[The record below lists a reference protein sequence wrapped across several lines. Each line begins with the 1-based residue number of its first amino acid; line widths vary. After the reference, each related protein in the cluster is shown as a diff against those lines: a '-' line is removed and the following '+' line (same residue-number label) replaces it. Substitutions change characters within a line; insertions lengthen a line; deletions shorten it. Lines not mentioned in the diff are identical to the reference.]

1 MRVVAISG
9 SQGGIGCALR
19 ARLLAEGWRV
29 TGIDLPGAGA
39 EVEAELE
46 TAPGRAHA
54 IETVLARCGGTL
66 DALVC
71 AAGLGGTAR
80 PPGRV
85 VAVNHFAAL
94 ALIDGLRPALQR
106 GRDPA
111 AVVVASVS
119 ATAGP
124 WRGHPIEAACLAGD
138 EALARRLADEDRVP
152 YAAYG
157 CSKRALVVEVR
168 RRAVDWGRAGV
179 RLNAIAPGPVDTP
192 LHHAAAA
199 DPQLGARTRAFV
211 PPLGRIA
218 APAEIAE
225 ATAFLLSP
233 RASFIHGTVLF
244 ADGGCDA
251 LLRPEEF

>member
-1 MRVVAISG
+1 M
-9 SQGGIGCALR
+9 IG
-19 ARLLAEGWRV
+19 V
-29 TGIDLPGAGA
+29 DLPGVGA
-39 EVEAELE
+39 EVDADLEA
-46 TAPGRAHA
+46 AAGRAHA
-54 IETVLARCGGTL
+54 IETVIARCGGTL

-85 VAVNHFAAL
+85 LAVNFFAAR
-94 ALIDGLRPALQR
+94 ALLDGLRPALQR

-138 EALARRLADEDRVP
+138 EALARRLADEDCVP

-157 CSKRALVVEVR
+157 CSKRALVVQVR
-168 RRAVDWGRAGV
+168 RRTVDWGQAGV

-192 LHHAAAA
+192 LHQAALD
-199 DPQLGARTRAFV
+199 DPQLGPRARAFL
-211 PPLGRIA
+211 PPMGRIA
-218 APAEIAE
+218 RPGEIADVV
-225 ATAFLLSP
+225 AFLLSP
-233 RASFIHGTVLF
+233 AAGFVHGAVLF
-244 ADGGCDA
+244 ADGGVDA
-251 LLRPEEF
+251 ALRPEEF